1 MSSELA
7 KIISFSILNGSSKTY
22 LFKENGTLFLNTKIT
37 FLSGNSI
44 IPQSFMLEKVIRFSN
59 LFTFTLYNVPN
70 KFEGGTKYG
79 TKRMGKVKKGKCG
92 DL

>member
-1 MSSELA
+1 MSLLQIFCLKLLKHRNQIYVQFYIDFPIYS
-7 KIISFSILNGSSKTY
+7 
-22 LFKENGTLFLNTKIT
+22 
-37 FLSGNSI
+37 
-44 IPQSFMLEKVIRFSN
+44 V
-59 LFTFTLYNVPN
+59 LYNVPN

>member
-1 MSSELA
+1 M
-7 KIISFSILNGSSKTY
+7 G
-22 LFKENGTLFLNTKIT
+22 LFFFVDFPIY
-37 FLSGNSI
+37 S
-44 IPQSFMLEKVIRFSN
+44 V
-59 LFTFTLYNVPN
+59 LYNVPN